1 MKKWIVAL
9 LAAVIVVV
17 GVGAFFA
24 GRASVSQVASTGTNL
39 GLARGQLPSNQGGT
53 LPGQLG
59 GVNGSPNGPRGSLV
73 SGTILSVDDTGI
85 TVKTADGGSKIVLVT
100 SSTTLVKTEE
110 ATRDD
115 LVAGQEVTIVGEAN
129 EDGSLTASRIQLG
142 TALDFR
148 NRQPNTTG
156 G

>member
-17 GVGAFFA
+17 GVGAFFG
-24 GRASVSQVASTGTNL
+24 GRASVSQVASTQANL
-39 GLARGQLPSNQGGT
+39 GPGRGQLPSDQDGA
-53 LPGQLG
+53 LPGQPG
-59 GVNGSPNGPRGSLV
+59 GVNGFPNAPRGGLV

-115 LVAGQEVTIVGEAN
+115 LVVGQEVTVVGEAN
-129 EDGSLTASRIQLG
+129 EDGSVTASRIQLG

-148 NRQPNTTG
+148 NRQPNATDG
-156 G
+156 